1 MYQLKKKGKR
11 RRREREP
18 RNAAKILTLIKAV
31 NDHKG
36 FKQMAS
42 YNLSCLCK
50 LVSPPLPDWNENLK
64 FALKHGGLKACT
76 AAVRANSGDESLL
89 LAATSVMDQAATSEE
104 GAAAVVSSG
113 SLDACLDSIQAN
125 AGNMD
130 SGALSATLTMSKIA
144 SKSSKNFVNKGTTD
158 KIFQVM
164 AMFKTKNSGVLN
176 NCMST
181 LEKISK
187 DQDGMNEIVQSGG
200 IATLISTLDMSD
212 LEEEMANDTSGV
224 KVKRDL
230 SFLKPAF
237 ALMRRFAGDNEQN
250 IEYVRQCGAVNAVI
264 SAMDFVD
271 ADDAKLAHSG
281 GALLSSLVTGE
292 DLTDA
297 LACMN
302 DDNISD
308 KKVV

>member
-113 SLDACLDSIQAN
+113 SLDAAL
-125 AGNMD
+125 AGLRRSKD
-130 SGALSATLTMSKIA
+130 KELLLEAVSSGKLEEAP
-144 SKSSKNFVNKGTTD
+144 
-158 KIFQVM
+158 
-164 AMFKTKNSGVLN
+164 
-176 NCMST
+176 ST
-181 LEKISK
+181 LPGPS
-187 DQDGMNEIVQSGG
+187 
-200 IATLISTLDMSD
+200 
-212 LEEEMANDTSGV
+212 
-224 KVKRDL
+224 RD
-230 SFLKPAF
+230 
-237 ALMRRFAGDNEQN
+237 
-250 IEYVRQCGAVNAVI
+250 
-264 SAMDFVD
+264 
-271 ADDAKLAHSG
+271 G
-281 GALLSSLVTGE
+281 GAMYHWANVILYIPSP
-292 DLTDA
+292 LTHPTTQCLGRRSIDW
-297 LACMN
+297 
-302 DDNISD
+302 
-308 KKVV
+308 

>member
-1 MYQLKKKGKR
+1 
-11 RRREREP
+11 
-18 RNAAKILTLIKAV
+18 
-31 NDHKG
+31 
-36 FKQMAS
+36 
-42 YNLSCLCK
+42 
-50 LVSPPLPDWNENLK
+50 
-64 FALKHGGLKACT
+64 
-76 AAVRANSGDESLL
+76 
-89 LAATSVMDQAATSEE
+89 
-104 GAAAVVSSG
+104 
-113 SLDACLDSIQAN
+113 
-125 AGNMD
+125 
-130 SGALSATLTMSKIA
+130 
-144 SKSSKNFVNKGTTD
+144 
-158 KIFQVM
+158 
-164 AMFKTKNSGVLN
+164 
-176 NCMST
+176 
-181 LEKISK
+181 
-187 DQDGMNEIVQSGG
+187 
-200 IATLISTLDMSD
+200 
-212 LEEEMANDTSGV
+212 MANDTSGV

-308 KKVV
+308 KKVVQMTALISNLALDSDNAMDIVENGGVETIMKGLSRSGETAKSASKALERLAESSVNASIIVNSGAV

>member
-1 MYQLKKKGKR
+1 MIFFLLYFISSRHNYIISFLLYVPLKVLLFSFLSSVYYSHKKLFIMYQLKKKGKR

-144 SKSSKNFVNKGTTD
+144 SKSSKNFV
-158 KIFQVM
+158 KI
-164 AMFKTKNSGVLN
+164 AIL
-176 NCMST
+176 
-181 LEKISK
+181 KI
-187 DQDGMNEIVQSGG
+187 
-200 IATLISTLDMSD
+200 
-212 LEEEMANDTSGV
+212 
-224 KVKRDL
+224 
-230 SFLKPAF
+230 
-237 ALMRRFAGDNEQN
+237 
-250 IEYVRQCGAVNAVI
+250 
-264 SAMDFVD
+264 
-271 ADDAKLAHSG
+271 
-281 GALLSSLVTGE
+281 
-292 DLTDA
+292 
-297 LACMN
+297 
-302 DDNISD
+302 
-308 KKVV
+308 